1 MCDHILPAY
10 MQHMQQKAYQCGKK
24 RNHQGIAT
32 NVWRRDFAWRAVCQF
47 RKRRTLSATFCCYN
61 AVCDILLYFFRDYS
75 RLENPYTAYPV
86 CFSVSAAYR
95 LGALLHNKICT
106 FTLSGAC
113 YVAGTNIQ
121 EYTPVDCLTENKSV
135 TGFTFLS

>member
-1 MCDHILPAY
+1 MCYHIIHAY

-32 NVWRRDFAWRAVCQF
+32 NVWYGDFAWRTVCQF

-61 AVCDILLYFFRDYS
+61 AVCDILLYLFRDYS
-75 RLENPYTAYPV
+75 RLENPYTAYPF
-86 CFSVSAAYR
+86 CFPVPAAYR
-95 LGALLHNKICT
+95 LGALFHHKT
-106 FTLSGAC
+106 GAVAMPRTC

-121 EYTPVDCLTENKSV
+121 EYTSVDYLTENKSLI
-135 TGFTFLS
+135 GL